1 MADLNKIV
9 SEQARILNIRPV
21 PVIEEDTGN
30 ASTDGRSV
38 FVNPQFM
45 SKIESSGG
53 EGGLRFVLS
62 HELGHIAAGMGGG
75 PQAELDADQLAA
87 RSVAAAGFGQHAIQ
101 GVMTHLPGES
111 SETHPGASAREA
123 VALQAY
129 KTERTYQDE
138 DEHASKKKKLKKS
151 EKHDRTP

>member
-9 SEQARILNIRPV
+9 SEQANIMGIRSV
-21 PVIEEDTGN
+21 PLVEEETGN
-30 ASTDGRSV
+30 ASTDGKAV

-53 EGGLRFVLS
+53 EGGVRFVIA

-87 RSVAAAGFGQHAIQ
+87 RSVAAAGVNRSSIQ
-101 GVMTHLPGES
+101 AVMTHLPDES
-111 SETHPGASAREA
+111 TDSHPGAGAREA

-129 KTERTYQDE
+129 QQERRSHEDE
-138 DEHASKKKKLKKS
+138 DRSSKKKKLHT
-151 EKHDRTP
+151 EKEHAT